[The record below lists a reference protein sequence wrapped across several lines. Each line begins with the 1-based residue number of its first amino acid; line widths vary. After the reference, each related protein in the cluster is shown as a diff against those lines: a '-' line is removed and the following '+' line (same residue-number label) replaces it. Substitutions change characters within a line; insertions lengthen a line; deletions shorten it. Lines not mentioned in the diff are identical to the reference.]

1 MLNLVLQRLQGYI
14 LGDIFGLVM
23 GGGRVK
29 FSWELAGTGRV
40 LGLGGFGLG
49 VALSTLSGA
58 GRLSTSGGGAV

>member
-1 MLNLVLQRLQGYI
+1 MLQRLQGYI

-40 LGLGGFGLG
+40 LGLGGFELD
-49 VALSTLSGA
+49 VALFNVSGA
-58 GRLSTSGGGAV
+58 CW